1 MASTKQVAAN
11 RRNALRSTGP
21 RSQAGKARSRLN
33 ALKHGA
39 YSAHYLTPDEQDAD
53 LYRLKQMYLAHYAP
67 KTELEEYRVL
77 KLAAH
82 DWRLNRC
89 ARMEAEILEAHGF
102 EQDAEQENEFRYA
115 GAGWGFTHDC
125 KKAKS
130 LLILSQV
137 EDRAHRHFRALE
149 KDLEQRLTKPST
161 SRQPGVENPVSLSP
175 MEASHDGEGT
185 QK

>member
-1 MASTKQVAAN
+1 MASFKQVAAN
-11 RRNALRSTGP
+11 RANAKRSTGP
-21 RSQAGKARSRLN
+21 RSQAGKTRSSLN

-39 YSAHYLTPDEQDAD
+39 YSAQCLTPDEQDAD
-53 LYRLKQMYLAHYAP
+53 FCRLKRMYLAHYAP

-77 KLAAH
+77 KLAAQ

-89 ARMEAEILEAHGF
+89 ARMEAEILAAHGF
-102 EQDAEQENEFRYA
+102 ESDGQQEIVQYA

-130 LLILSQV
+130 LSLLSQV
-137 EDRAHRHFRALE
+137 EDRAHRRFRALE
-149 KDLEQRLTKPST
+149 KALEKSLIRPRSGE
-161 SRQPGVENPVSLSP
+161 QPGVVKAAGSAASP
-175 MEASHDGEGT
+175 GPADA